1 MEVKAIH
8 RYARISD
15 QKAREVTRAITGMPV
30 SKAISVLNFTP
41 KKAALLIGK
50 VLRSAVANAEH
61 NHEIDADTLYVKSA
75 VATTA
80 GMLKRMMP
88 RARGSAD
95 TIKKRMSHIT
105 VIVEAREEKP
115 EEEPKKSKRPRKADK
130 KTETAEVAAE

>member
-15 QKAREVTRAITGMPV
+15 QKARQVTRAITGMPV

-105 VIVEAREEKP
+105 VIVEAREEK
-115 EEEPKKSKRPRKADK
+115 EEETKQSKQPRKPAK
-130 KTETAEVAAE
+130 KAEKTEAAAE